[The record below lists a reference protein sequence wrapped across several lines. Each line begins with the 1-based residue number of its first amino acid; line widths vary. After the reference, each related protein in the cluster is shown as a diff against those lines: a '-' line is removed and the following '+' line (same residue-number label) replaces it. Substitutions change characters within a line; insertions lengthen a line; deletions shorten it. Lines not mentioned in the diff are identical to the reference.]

1 MYLLSAKDLL
11 SERLDA
17 LANQG
22 YELQPREDHMIKFSA
37 ENVAL
42 QQAIESFGSIDTSYP
57 YFATSTAEGPGL
69 HEANVNQTVCF
80 TVITRFVAVIFI
92 SFFLFPFST
101 FFHEKRLMVTLAITV
116 LISR

>member
-1 MYLLSAKDLL
+1 M
-11 SERLDA
+11 SERLEA

-22 YELQPREDHMIKFSA
+22 YELQPREDHVIKFSA

-80 TVITRFVAVIFI
+80 TVITRFVVVIFI
-92 SFFLFPFST
+92 SFFPLST
-101 FFHEKRLMVTLAITV
+101 FFHEKRLMVTLAIIV

>member
-1 MYLLSAKDLL
+1 MYLLSAKDLM
-11 SERLDA
+11 SERLEA
-17 LANQG
+17 LANQH
-22 YELQPREDHMIKFSA
+22 YELQPREDHVIKFSA

-80 TVITRFVAVIFI
+80 TVITRFVVVIFI
-92 SFFLFPFST
+92 SFFLFQLSFM
-101 FFHEKRLMVTLAITV
+101 KNA
-116 LISR
+116 